1 MPSKSVIRYREESTM
16 SIKVG
21 QLIAAQTLN
30 NKVKMT
36 HMFICPQNIHVIHNK
51 GGEVTKSHVI
61 TTGHLTCSPIA
72 TNLHL
77 SLFLFVAL

>member
-1 MPSKSVIRYREESTM
+1 M
-16 SIKVG
+16 SIRAR

-36 HMFICPQNIHVIHNK
+36 HMFTCPQNIHVVHNK
-51 GGEVTKSHVI
+51 RGEVTKSHI
-61 TTGHLTCSPIA
+61 IAAGHLTCSPIA
-72 TNLHL
+72 THRHM